1 MKQSQIVGEDLSSEP
16 SVVSVKE
23 TTHYVESNFCKCG
36 ICEKIFFHSGT
47 LNRHIKHVHG
57 GEKTH
62 SCDKCSA
69 HYCRKE
75 DLENHLKKGKH
86 YRDGICPY
94 CEESIVF
101 KSETAWRKHFTKEP
115 SYIGATFPSR
125 SGKETCVNRLKK
137 QREQVKE
144 FLQGSTTC
152 YHCNEVV
159 PNKNADEH
167 WITSDVEEPEKS
179 TCMTNLERRQSM
191 ICWYCK
197 GEINTKDYI
206 SQFHNNQGKNF
217 HHAYPRH
224 PHSCHES
231 HKKRNFKEHLIK
243 EEAIKNRR
251 DQRWKRKGLLN
262 ENGECVEDM
271 MKSYQERYINRHNW
285 GT

>member
-1 MKQSQIVGEDLSSEP
+1 M
-16 SVVSVKE
+16 
-23 TTHYVESNFCKCG
+23 
-36 ICEKIFFHSGT
+36 
-47 LNRHIKHVHG
+47 
-57 GEKTH
+57 
-62 SCDKCSA
+62 
-69 HYCRKE
+69 
-75 DLENHLKKGKH
+75 
-86 YRDGICPY
+86 
-94 CEESIVF
+94 
-101 KSETAWRKHFTKEP
+101 
-115 SYIGATFPSR
+115 
-125 SGKETCVNRLKK
+125 
-137 QREQVKE
+137 
-144 FLQGSTTC
+144 
-152 YHCNEVV
+152 
-159 PNKNADEH
+159 
-167 WITSDVEEPEKS
+167 EEPEKS